1 MKLIPAILLSQPPP
15 TPNPATKNSATF
27 YRTAPST
34 TPSPASRPTTASPC
48 TRPSPAP
55 NREDAHY
62 QNQMAATY
70 LQKMRET
77 MDPDYLN
84 RAARIVDAVLSADRL
99 NYEALRLRSA
109 IELERHD
116 FPRAAANSRELIRIA
131 PDDPW
136 NFGTLGDSLMELGEY
151 SAAADAYQKMVQLR
165 PDMSSYNRAAYYRF
179 VAGDAAGA
187 IEIMK
192 MAIDAGSR
200 SPENVAWC
208 LVDLGNM
215 ELKVGRIE
223 EAGKAFQGA
232 LKIFPGYHPA
242 HAGLGKLSAQAG
254 KIAEAIDHYTQAQAA
269 VPLPEYSAALEDLYE
284 AAGKPDEARK
294 QAARLAVIER
304 MDQAAGFPANRNLAL
319 AYADHGRS
327 LDHALA
333 MIKEE
338 MKTRRDIYEH
348 DALAWVLYQNKQYAE
363 ARQAS
368 DKAIELGTPEPAFYY
383 HAGMIALALD
393 DRDSCAQASGACA
406 GPQSEFRSQ
415 TGRPGARRVERG
427 GPNDRC
433 RYRPADRRHDG

>member
-1 MKLIPAILLSQPPP
+1 MKLILLLTLTVAANAQSNNQKLGDLLQDRALYDAVARLK
-15 TPNPATKNSATF
+15 TDDRIAMYAALSGTK
-27 YRTAPST
+27 P
-34 TPSPASRPTTASPC
+34 
-48 TRPSPAP
+48 
-55 NREDAHY
+55 EDAHY

-84 RAARIVDAVLSADRL
+84 RAAKIVDAVLSADRV

-116 FPRAAANSRELIRIA
+116 FPRAAGNSRELIRIA
-131 PDDPW
+131 PEDPW
-136 NFGTLGDSLMELGEY
+136 NYGTLGDSLMELGEY
-151 SAAADAYQKMVQLR
+151 SAAAAAYQKM
-165 PDMSSYNRAAYYRF
+165 
-179 VAGDAAGA
+179 
-187 IEIMK
+187 
-192 MAIDAGSR
+192 AIDSGSR

-232 LKIFPGYHPA
+232 LRLFPGYHPA

-254 KIAEAIDHYTQAQAA
+254 QIAEAIQHYTKAQAA

-284 AAGKPDEARK
+284 AAGKPEEARK
-294 QAARLAVIER
+294 QAARLTVIER

-319 AYADHGRS
+319 AYADHGRN

-333 MIKEE
+333 MIREE

-348 DALAWVLYQNKQYAE
+348 DALAWVLYQRKQYADAKE
-363 ARQAS
+363 AS
-368 DKAIELGTPEPAFYY
+368 DKALELNTPEPAFHY
-383 HAGMIALALD
+383 HAGMIALALG
-393 DRDSCAQASGACA
+393 DRDASRKHLERALALNPKFDPKQAAQA
-406 GPQSEFRSQ
+406 RSALAEA
-415 TGRPGARRVERG
+415 TKEASK
-427 GPNDRC
+427 
-433 RYRPADRRHDG
+433 

>member
-1 MKLIPAILLSQPPP
+1 MRFLPAILL
-15 TPNPATKNSATF
+15 
-27 YRTAPST
+27 TAAVYGQSGNEKFGDLLQDRALYDAVSRLKT
-34 TPSPASRPTTASPC
+34 DDRIAMYASLSGSKP
-48 TRPSPAP
+48 
-55 NREDAHY
+55 DDVHY

-77 MDPDYLN
+77 MDPEYLN
-84 RAARIVDAVLSADRL
+84 RATKIVDAVLSTDRV

-116 FPRAAANSRELIRIA
+116 FPRAAQNSRELVRMA

-136 NFGTLGDSLMELGEY
+136 NYGTLGDSLMEMGEY

-179 VAGDAAGA
+179 VAGDPNGA

-192 MAIDAGSR
+192 MAIDSGSR

-215 ELKVGRIE
+215 ELKIGRTA
-223 EAGKAFQGA
+223 EADRAFEGA
-232 LKIFPGYHPA
+232 LKLFPGYHPA
-242 HAGLGKLSAQAG
+242 HAALGKLNAQAG
-254 KIAEAIDHYTQAQAA
+254 KIDLAVEHYTKALNV

-284 AAGKPDEARK
+284 AADKPDEARK
-294 QAARLAVIER
+294 QAARLTVIER

-319 AYADHGRS
+319 AYADHGLS

-333 MIKEE
+333 MIREE
-338 MKTRRDIYEH
+338 MKTRRDIYEY
-348 DALAWVLYQNKQYAE
+348 DALAWVLYQSKQYEE

-368 DKAIELGTPEPAFYY
+368 GKALELNSPEPTFYY
-383 HAGMIALALD
+383 HAGMISLALGDRDGARKHLERALALNPNFD
-393 DRDSCAQASGACA
+393 PKHAVLARTALSKAKPGESGA
-406 GPQSEFRSQ
+406 SEV
-415 TGRPGARRVERG
+415 TK
-427 GPNDRC
+427 
-433 RYRPADRRHDG
+433 

>member
-1 MKLIPAILLSQPPP
+1 LIANEDSMKFTLLLTVAVAAFAQSGNQKLGDLLQDRALYDAVARLK
-15 TPNPATKNSATF
+15 TDDRIAMYATLSGTK
-27 YRTAPST
+27 P
-34 TPSPASRPTTASPC
+34 
-48 TRPSPAP
+48 
-55 NREDAHY
+55 EDAHY

-77 MDPDYLN
+77 MDPEYLN
-84 RAARIVDAVLSADRL
+84 RAAKIVDGVLSSDRV

-109 IELERHD
+109 IELERHG

-131 PDDPW
+131 PEDPW
-136 NFGTLGDSLMELGEY
+136 NYGTLGDSLMELGEY

-192 MAIDAGSR
+192 MAVDSGSR

-215 ELKVGRIE
+215 ELKVGRVE
-223 EAGKAFQGA
+223 EAAKAFQGA
-232 LKIFPGYHPA
+232 LKLFPGYHPA

-254 KIAEAIDHYTQAQAA
+254 KIADAIEQYTKAQAA

-284 AAGKPDEARK
+284 AAGKFEEARK

-319 AYADHGRS
+319 AYADRGRN
-327 LDHALA
+327 LDRALA
-333 MIKEE
+333 MVREE

-348 DALAWVLYQNKQYAE
+348 DALAWVLYQSKQYAE

-368 DKAIELGTPEPAFYY
+368 DKALELNTPEPVFHY
-383 HAGMIALALD
+383 HAGMIALALG
-393 DRDSCAQASGACA
+393 DREASRKHLERALALNPNFDPKQAARARASLAELTKEAAQ
-406 GPQSEFRSQ
+406 
-415 TGRPGARRVERG
+415 
-427 GPNDRC
+427 
-433 RYRPADRRHDG
+433 

>member
-1 MKLIPAILLSQPPP
+1 MKFLFAILL
-15 TPNPATKNSATF
+15 TL
-27 YRTAPST
+27 TAAFAQSGNEKLGDLLQDRALYDAVSRLKT
-34 TPSPASRPTTASPC
+34 DDRIAMYASLSGAKP
-48 TRPSPAP
+48 
-55 NREDAHY
+55 EDLHY

-84 RAARIVDAVLSADRL
+84 RAAKIVDSVLSADRL

-109 IELERHD
+109 IELELHS
-116 FPRAAANSRELIRIA
+116 FPRAAANSRELIRLA

-179 VAGDAAGA
+179 VAGDPTGA

-192 MAIDAGSR
+192 MAIDSGSR

-223 EAGKAFQGA
+223 DAGKAFNTA
-232 LKIFPGYHPA
+232 LKLFPGYHPA
-242 HAGLGKLSAQAG
+242 HAGLGKLNAQAG
-254 KIAEAIDHYTQAQAA
+254 KIPDAIEQFTKAQAA

-284 AAGKPDEARK
+284 AAGKPEEARK

-319 AYADHGRS
+319 AYADHGRN
-327 LDHALA
+327 LDRSLA
-333 MIKEE
+333 MIQEE

-348 DALAWVLYQNKQYAE
+348 DALAWVLYQRKQYAE

-368 DKAIELGTPEPAFYY
+368 EKALELNTPEPTFYY
-383 HAGMIALALD
+383 HAGMIALALG
-393 DRDSCAQASGACA
+393 DRDASRKHLERALALNSNFDPRQA
-406 GPQSEFRSQ
+406 
-415 TGRPGARRVERG
+415 ARARASLLEVTPDATTEVSK
-427 GPNDRC
+427 
-433 RYRPADRRHDG
+433 

>member
-1 MKLIPAILLSQPPP
+1 MKSILLLTLTFAAFAQSGNEKFGDLLQDRALYDAVARLK
-15 TPNPATKNSATF
+15 TDDRIAMYAALSGTK
-27 YRTAPST
+27 P
-34 TPSPASRPTTASPC
+34 
-48 TRPSPAP
+48 
-55 NREDAHY
+55 EDAHY

-84 RAARIVDAVLSADRL
+84 RAAKIVDGVLSNDRV

-116 FPRAAANSRELIRIA
+116 FPLAAANSRELIRIA
-131 PDDPW
+131 PEDPW
-136 NFGTLGDSLMELGEY
+136 NYGTLGDSLMELGEY

-179 VAGDAAGA
+179 VAGDSNGA

-192 MAIDAGSR
+192 MAIDSGSR

-232 LKIFPGYHPA
+232 LKLFPGYHPA
-242 HAGLGKLSAQAG
+242 HAGLGRLNAQAG
-254 KIAEAIDHYTQAQAA
+254 RIAEAIEHYLKAQAA
-269 VPLPEYSAALEDLYE
+269 VPLPEYSAALEDLYD
-284 AAGKPDEARK
+284 AAGKPEEARK

-319 AYADHGRS
+319 AYADHGRN

-338 MKTRRDIYEH
+338 MKTRRDIYQH
-348 DALAWVLYQNKQYAE
+348 DALAWVLYQNKQYSE
-363 ARQAS
+363 AKQVS
-368 DKAIELGTPEPAFYY
+368 EKALELNTPEPAFHY
-383 HAGMIALALD
+383 HAGMIALALG
-393 DRDSCAQASGACA
+393 DRDGSRKHLERALALNPNFDPKQAVL
-406 GPQSEFRSQ
+406 
-415 TGRPGARRVERG
+415 ARAALAET
-427 GPNDRC
+427 
-433 RYRPADRRHDG
+433 AKEAAK

>member
-1 MKLIPAILLSQPPP
+1 MKFSLLL
-15 TPNPATKNSATF
+15 TLASAAFAQSGNEKLGDLLQDRALYDTVSRLKTDDRIAM
-27 YRTAPST
+27 Y
-34 TPSPASRPTTASPC
+34 ASLSSVKP
-48 TRPSPAP
+48 
-55 NREDAHY
+55 EDAHY

-84 RAARIVDAVLSADRL
+84 RAAKIVDSVLSADRV

-192 MAIDAGSR
+192 MAIESGSR

-223 EAGKAFQGA
+223 EAGKSFQGA
-232 LKIFPGYHPA
+232 LKLFPGYHPA
-242 HAGLGKLSAQAG
+242 HAGLGKLSMQAG
-254 KIAEAIDHYTQAQAA
+254 KIAEAIDHYTKAQAA

-284 AAGKPDEARK
+284 AAGKPEEARK
-294 QAARLAVIER
+294 QAARLGVIER

-319 AYADHGRS
+319 AYADHGRN

-338 MKTRRDIYEH
+338 MKTRRDIYEQ
-348 DALAWVLYQNKQYAE
+348 DALAWVLYQSKQYAE

-368 DKAIELGTPEPAFYY
+368 DKALELNTPEPAFHY
-383 HAGMIALALD
+383 HAGMISLALG
-393 DRDSCAQASGACA
+393 DRENAREHLERALSLNPNFDPKQAAM
-406 GPQSEFRSQ
+406 
-415 TGRPGARRVERG
+415 ARARLAEG
-427 GPNDRC
+427 TKE
-433 RYRPADRRHDG
+433 ATQ

>member
-1 MKLIPAILLSQPPP
+1 MKLIPAILFTAALYAQYGNEKLGDLLQDRALYDAVARLK
-15 TPNPATKNSATF
+15 TDDRIAMYATLAGSK
-27 YRTAPST
+27 PQ
-34 TPSPASRPTTASPC
+34 
-48 TRPSPAP
+48 
-55 NREDAHY
+55 DAHY

-116 FPRAAANSRELIRIA
+116 FPRAAANSRELIRIS
-131 PDDPW
+131 PEDPW

-151 SAAADAYQKMVQLR
+151 SAAADAYQKMVQIR

-215 ELKVGRIE
+215 ELKVGRVE
-223 EAGKAFQGA
+223 DAGRAFQGA

-242 HAGLGKLSAQAG
+242 HAGLGKLDAQAG
-254 KIAEAIDHYTQAQAA
+254 KIPEAIDHYTQAQAA
-269 VPLPEYSAALEDLYE
+269 VPLPEYSAGVRSRLGRAPC
-284 AAGKPDEARK
+284 AGD
-294 QAARLAVIER
+294 
-304 MDQAAGFPANRNLAL
+304 
-319 AYADHGRS
+319 
-327 LDHALA
+327 
-333 MIKEE
+333 
-338 MKTRRDIYEH
+338 RR
-348 DALAWVLYQNKQYAE
+348 
-363 ARQAS
+363 RQA
-368 DKAIELGTPEPAFYY
+368 
-383 HAGMIALALD
+383 
-393 DRDSCAQASGACA
+393 RR
-406 GPQSEFRSQ
+406 GP
-415 TGRPGARRVERG
+415 
-427 GPNDRC
+427 
-433 RYRPADRRHDG
+433 